1 MKAFALLTFA
11 LLASPSAFAFDLQE
25 LAGKYKVTHP
35 DFPVETIIT
44 LDTEGKIRLDETS
57 PMGEGVCEGT
67 AVLDGAVLR
76 SSVTCDNGRAF
87 TQEIDLRGVSFFSP
101 TFRAPVYSSLYK
113 ASIVMDFRRW
123 E

>member
-1 MKAFALLTFA
+1 MKAFALLTLT
-11 LLASPSAFAFDLQE
+11 LLASPAAHAFGLEE

-35 DFPVETIIT
+35 DFPVETIIS
-44 LDTEGKIRLDETS
+44 LDAEGKIRLEEKS

-67 AVLDGAVLR
+67 AALDGAILH

-87 TQEIDLRGVSFFSP
+87 SQEIDLRGVSFLSP
-101 TFRAPVYSSLYK
+101 TFRAPVYSTLYGQR
-113 ASIVMDFRRW
+113 IMMDFRRW